1 MLEMSLDGMS
11 DQNIRADG
19 RPMSLAISNSKN
31 VVIKNFSV
39 IQPQF
44 WASIIIESENVLIQD
59 FYVNATSYN
68 PSVSDVNSLW
78 YSTDNRQHTIGRA
91 GWKTPMDLIPGG
103 PRMLPSVRT
112 FSLSCRKMLICRKYG
127 IPRW

>member
-1 MLEMSLDGMS
+1 
-11 DQNIRADG
+11 
-19 RPMSLAISNSKN
+19 MSLAISNAKN

-68 PSVSDVNSLW
+68 PSVCPIGVKKRELMAGHI
-78 YSTDNRQHTIGRA
+78 RQEELA
-91 GWKTPMDLIPGG
+91 GKH
-103 PRMLPSVRT
+103 
-112 FSLSCRKMLICRKYG
+112 
-127 IPRW
+127 

>member
-1 MLEMSLDGMS
+1 M
-11 DQNIRADG
+11 ADG
-19 RPMSLAISNSKN
+19 RPMSLAISNAKN

-68 PSVSDVNSLW
+68 PSVSSFTRIRDRA
-78 YSTDNRQHTIGRA
+78 DGRQRMTERV
-91 GWKTPMDLIPGG
+91 GWKILMDSIPGD
-103 PRMLPSVRT
+103 PRISPSVRSS
-112 FSLSCRKMLICRKYG
+112 F
-127 IPRW
+127 P

>member
-1 MLEMSLDGMS
+1 
-11 DQNIRADG
+11 
-19 RPMSLAISNSKN
+19 MSLAISNAKN

-68 PSVSDVNSLW
+68 PSVSSSFLFKDQELM
-78 YSTDNRQHTIGRA
+78 A
-91 GWKTPMDLIPGG
+91 GNI
-103 PRMLPSVRT
+103 
-112 FSLSCRKMLICRKYG
+112 
-127 IPRW
+127 

>member
-1 MLEMSLDGMS
+1 
-11 DQNIRADG
+11 
-19 RPMSLAISNSKN
+19 MSLAISNAKN

-68 PSVSDVNSLW
+68 PSVSFM
-78 YSTDNRQHTIGRA
+78 TITEIKLTFRPHMTGRA
-91 GWKTPMDLIPGG
+91 GWKTPMGLIPGG
-103 PRMLPSVRT
+103 PRM
-112 FSLSCRKMLICRKYG
+112 SLSVSESPGLALVNQ
-127 IPRW
+127 

>member
-1 MLEMSLDGMS
+1 
-11 DQNIRADG
+11 
-19 RPMSLAISNSKN
+19 MSLAISNAKN

-68 PSVSDVNSLW
+68 PSVSSSSSFETKLRTGNIRQEELAREHGWTRYMEIQERHCPYVLRFVLTMDW
-78 YSTDNRQHTIGRA
+78 Y
-91 GWKTPMDLIPGG
+91 
-103 PRMLPSVRT
+103 
-112 FSLSCRKMLICRKYG
+112 
-127 IPRW
+127 

>member
-1 MLEMSLDGMS
+1 MEMVKHGMTMLKMLGMYLGGTS
-11 DQNIRADG
+11 FSPPLSNIGGKADD
-19 RPMSLAISNSKN
+19 RPMSLAISNAKN

-68 PSVSDVNSLW
+68 PSVSL
-78 YSTDNRQHTIGRA
+78 IGVERA
-91 GWKTPMDLIPGG
+91 
-103 PRMLPSVRT
+103 
-112 FSLSCRKMLICRKYG
+112 
-127 IPRW
+127 

>member
-1 MLEMSLDGMS
+1 
-11 DQNIRADG
+11 
-19 RPMSLAISNSKN
+19 MSLAISNAKN

-68 PSVSDVNSLW
+68 PSVSFITIYQDQADVQATYDRKSWLEN
-78 YSTDNRQHTIGRA
+78 TDGLDTWRSKNVT
-91 GWKTPMDLIPGG
+91 
-103 PRMLPSVRT
+103 VR
-112 FSLSCRKMLICRKYG
+112 K
-127 IPRW
+127 

>member
-1 MLEMSLDGMS
+1 
-11 DQNIRADG
+11 
-19 RPMSLAISNSKN
+19 MSLAISNAKN

-68 PSVSDVNSLW
+68 PSVSSSFPFEFKLRTGNV
-78 YSTDNRQHTIGRA
+78 RQKELA
-91 GWKTPMDLIPGG
+91 G
-103 PRMLPSVRT
+103 
-112 FSLSCRKMLICRKYG
+112 KY
-127 IPRW
+127 

>member
-1 MLEMSLDGMS
+1 
-11 DQNIRADG
+11 
-19 RPMSLAISNSKN
+19 MSLAISNAKN

-68 PSVSDVNSLW
+68 PSVC
-78 YSTDNRQHTIGRA
+78 
-91 GWKTPMDLIPGG
+91 
-103 PRMLPSVRT
+103 PRCVRGVADW
-112 FSLSCRKMLICRKYG
+112 LGYV
-127 IPRW
+127 W